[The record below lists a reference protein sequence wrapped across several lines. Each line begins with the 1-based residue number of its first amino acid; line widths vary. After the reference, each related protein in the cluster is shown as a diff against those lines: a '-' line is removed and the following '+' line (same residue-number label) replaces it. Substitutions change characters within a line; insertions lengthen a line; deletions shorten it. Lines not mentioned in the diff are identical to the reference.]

1 LNDNNG
7 PSEDEKAN
15 KLIEYRNSI
24 DNIDAAVIN
33 MLAERFKITQKV
45 GVYKAKYGLPASD
58 KDREAN
64 QIERL
69 RKLAEDAQLD
79 PNFSV
84 KFLDFIIEGIRK
96 AFHLIFTL
104 DSEIFSIYTHISI
117 KYIELETC
125 KLLCRTK
132 LLV

>member
-1 LNDNNG
+1 MNDNNG

-84 KFLDFIIEGIRK
+84 KFLDFIIEEVIQHHK
-96 AFHLIFTL
+96 K
-104 DSEIFSIYTHISI
+104 ISGAD
-117 KYIELETC
+117 
-125 KLLCRTK
+125 
-132 LLV
+132 

>member
-1 LNDNNG
+1 MSDNNG
-7 PSEDEKAN
+7 PTEDEKRN

-64 QIERL
+64 QIDRL
-69 RKLAEDAQLD
+69 RKLSEDAQLD
-79 PNFSV
+79 PDFSV
-84 KFLDFIIEGIRK
+84 KFLDFVIEEVIQHHK
-96 AFHLIFTL
+96 K
-104 DSEIFSIYTHISI
+104 ISGAD
-117 KYIELETC
+117 
-125 KLLCRTK
+125 
-132 LLV
+132 